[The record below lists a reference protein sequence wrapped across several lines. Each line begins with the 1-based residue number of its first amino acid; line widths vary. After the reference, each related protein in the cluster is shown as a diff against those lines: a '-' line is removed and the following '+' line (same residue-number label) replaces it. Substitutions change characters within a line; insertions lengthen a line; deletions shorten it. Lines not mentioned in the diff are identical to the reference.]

1 MEDVFVGSVA
11 VRNGELSPY
20 ELRTRFVSLYPDIY
34 MSRFAVPTL
43 RSRTVGAWK
52 WSGERGVVA
61 GLAAAALHGS
71 DWVDA
76 DTDVELIYPNT
87 NPPSGIRTRNERIA
101 DVEITR
107 SCGVLATTTAR
118 TAFDLGRHLPRSD
131 ALGRLDALKRA
142 TAFSD
147 RKVDGVSQRYP
158 GARGLRQLGELLPLV
173 DGGAESLQESWLRLL
188 LLDDGL
194 PRPTTQI
201 AVAAGGYLIG
211 ILDMGWK
218 EYKVAVEYDGDQHR
232 WDRKRYV
239 HDQKRARKFERAG
252 WIVIRV
258 IKEDRPRPNDILA
271 RAREALYRRG
281 FRDT

>member
-11 VRNGELSPY
+11 VRSGELSPY
-20 ELRTRFVSLYPDIY
+20 ELRTCFVSSYPDIY
-34 MSRFAVPTL
+34 MSKFVAPTL

-76 DTDVELIYPNT
+76 DTTVDLIYPNT
-87 NPPSGIRTRNERIA
+87 NPPSGIRTRNERVA
-101 DVEITR
+101 DVEIAR
-107 SCGVLATTTAR
+107 SCGVLATTIPR
-118 TAFDLGRHLPRSD
+118 TAFDLGRHLPRED

-142 TAFSD
+142 TAYSD
-147 RKVDGVSQRYP
+147 RKVEGVSGRYP
-158 GARGLRQLGELLPLV
+158 RARGLRQLAELLPLV
-173 DGGAESLQESWLRLL
+173 DGGAASLQESWLRLL

-194 PRPTTQI
+194 PRPATQI
-201 AVAAGGYLIG
+201 AVGAGGYLVG

-232 WDRKRYV
+232 WDRRQYA
-239 HDQKRARKFERAG
+239 HDQKRLRKLERAG
-252 WIVIRV
+252 WIVVRV
-258 IKEDRPRPNDILA
+258 IKEDRRRPDDILA
-271 RAREALYRRG
+271 RVREALYSRG